1 MVGVIIICALT
12 CLGMILSILVFP
24 TIKIKK
30 ITLGVY
36 WIVALIGALTLALS
50 GLISFREIFEG
61 FTKDSSINPIKILV
75 LFLSMTIMS
84 IFLNE
89 AGFFEYIA
97 IKVLAKAKSSQT
109 MLFLY
114 LFITVSILTI
124 FTSNDIIILTFT
136 PFICYFAKNAKINPI
151 PYLVAE
157 FVAANTWS
165 MALIIGNPTNI
176 YIATAMGI
184 GFIDYAKVM
193 VLPAILSGLVSYF
206 VLYLI
211 FRKKLKEPVCNE
223 THEIKLKDK
232 NMVIIGGIHLALC
245 TICLVISSYIQI
257 EMWLISLGFMLSMGI
272 VSIVTNII
280 RKEKP
285 TTFFKSLKNAPW
297 ELVPFVLSMFVLVLA
312 IDKYTLTTQLASLLS
327 NGDIIFNYGISSMFV
342 ANLMNNI
349 PMSVLFSAISAKA
362 SGVET
367 IAAFSAIAGSNIGAF
382 LTPVGALAG
391 IMWSNLIKREGIKY
405 SFAEFVKYGFLTGIP
420 AILAAIAGI
429 HIMQILL

>member
-1 MVGVIIICALT
+1 
-12 CLGMILSILVFP
+12 MILSILVFP

-97 IKVLAKAKSSQT
+97 IKVLAKAKSNQT

-327 NGDIIFNYGISSMFV
+327 NGDIIINYGISSMFV

>member
-211 FRKKLKEPVCNE
+211 FSKKLKEPVCNE

-272 VSIVTNII
+272 VSIVTNLI

-285 TTFFKSLKNAPW
+285 TTFLNSIKHAPW

-312 IDKYTLTTQLASLLS
+312 IDKFTLTTELARLLS
-327 NGDIIFNYGISSMFV
+327 NGNIIFNYGISSMFV

>member
-1 MVGVIIICALT
+1 MII
-12 CLGMILSILVFP
+12 SILAFP

-36 WIVALIGALTLALS
+36 WLIALAGAMTLAFS
-50 GLISFREIFEG
+50 GLISLKEIFEG
-61 FTKDSSINPIKILV
+61 FTAKSSINPIKILV
-75 LFLSMTIMS
+75 LFLSMTVMS

-97 IKVLAKAKSSQT
+97 IKVLSKAKSSQR

-136 PFICYFAKNAKINPI
+136 PFICYFAKGAKINPI

-184 GFIDYAKVM
+184 GFIDYSKVM
-193 VLPAILSGLVSYF
+193 ALPAILSGIVSYF
-206 VLYLI
+206 VLYTI
-211 FRKKLKEPVCNE
+211 FSKKLKEPVFHE
-223 THEIKLKDK
+223 TQDVKLKDK
-232 NMVIIGGIHLALC
+232 NMVIVGGVHLALC
-245 TICLVISSYIQI
+245 TICLIISSYINI
-257 EMWLISLGFMLSMGI
+257 EMWLISLAFMLSMGM
-272 VSIVTNII
+272 VSLIMNLI
-280 RKEKP
+280 RREKHI
-285 TTFFKSLKNAPW
+285 TFLISIKHAPW
-297 ELVPFVLSMFVLVLA
+297 ELVPFVLSMFILVIAL
-312 IDKYTLTTQLASLLS
+312 DKYSLTAELAFLLS
-327 NGDIIFNYGISSMFV
+327 KGDVIFNYSLSSMFV

-349 PMSVLFSAISAKA
+349 PMSVLFSSISLQ
-362 SGVET
+362 T
-367 IAAFSAIAGSNIGAF
+367 IGAEKLAAFSSIAGSNIGAF

-405 SFAEFVKYGFLTGIP
+405 SFAQFVKYGFITGIP

-429 HIMQILL
+429 HLMQGLI

>member
-1 MVGVIIICALT
+1 
-12 CLGMILSILVFP
+12 MILSILVFP

-327 NGDIIFNYGISSMFV
+327 NGDIIINYGISSMFV